1 MLVED
6 FKMKEIDVC
15 SVLSF
20 KSCTA
25 AVKYCVG
32 FSAGSLAVWKEVLVY
47 LPLVVC
53 G

>member
-1 MLVED
+1 MLGTIMFHNKKINPQQIVIIKQLEGVLVED

-25 AVKYCVG
+25 AVK
-32 FSAGSLAVWKEVLVY
+32 
-47 LPLVVC
+47 
-53 G
+53 